1 MKKVFY
7 ILFFIALP
15 FSSLFS
21 QTGVE
26 ISTEKVIIDGQ
37 KFYMHTVAQG
47 NTLYSVCKAYG
58 VTEADVKTV
67 NPEIGENPL
76 KLGQVLKIP
85 VVNELSADG
94 KHIIYT
100 VKPGDT
106 LYSLCRK
113 YGVSEVDFY
122 SINPDI
128 KQGKPLKVGQE
139 IKFPYTVVEDKINQ
153 QDKDTVRFHYHL
165 IEKGETIYGLTRTYQ
180 VTKEELMAAN
190 PDFDGLKLLVGDVL
204 KIPKKMECWLRKK
217 SSYRQFS
224 IN

>member
-7 ILFFIALP
+7 ILFFITLP
-15 FSSLFS
+15 LSSLFS

-47 NTLYSVCKAYG
+47 NTLYSISKAYG
-58 VTEADVKTV
+58 VAEADIKTT
-67 NPEIGENPL
+67 NIELGENPL

-85 VVNELSADG
+85 VLNELTADG

-113 YGVSEVDFY
+113 YGITEVDFY
-122 SINPDI
+122 SINP
-128 KQGKPLKVGQE
+128 
-139 IKFPYTVVEDKINQ
+139 
-153 QDKDTVRFHYHL
+153 
-165 IEKGETIYGLTRTYQ
+165 
-180 VTKEELMAAN
+180 
-190 PDFDGLKLLVGDVL
+190 
-204 KIPKKMECWLRKK
+204 
-217 SSYRQFS
+217 
-224 IN
+224 